1 MLRKLNH
8 ERHCTL
14 ATLNKKGP
22 TPEANH
28 PVAASNKSY
37 MIDVCTQNSGKS
49 EFMLLFDCP
58 TYLLSP

>member
-49 EFMLLFDCP
+49 EFMLFV
-58 TYLLSP
+58 